1 MENANT
7 SQSRAF
13 NIIVPVYSK
22 LEHFEEV
29 SIRALFS
36 HLSVDK
42 KRDVWFILPG
52 GDNDTRECLLGFL
65 DKELN
70 LKPHTDFYIKEYNKK
85 WFKSKYDYSKL
96 LLTHE
101 FYRGWYEA
109 GYRKSFIYQ
118 TDCYLFRDEF
128 DKWANTGYTF
138 VGAPVVATNSD
149 WGYYG
154 GYVGNGGFSMRD
166 NYKLYLLLYRDE
178 NNKGNELWEKHG
190 EEFETAV
197 LEKNSDLKYID
208 FEDIFICRML
218 SKYAHIDIPS
228 AKEASKFAYDRNPF
242 DCKEFYNVACPMV
255 AHNFM
260 LQAEYWSR
268 FIPELDKGSGRFD
281 KELFDVAQDII
292 DKWNSSYHPEEHGKQ
307 VYNDDVGKP

>member
-7 SQSRAF
+7 RKSNTF
-13 NIIVPVYSK
+13 NIIVPVYHK

-36 HLSVDK
+36 HLLSDK
-42 KRDVWFILPG
+42 KRDVWFILPE
-52 GDNDTRECLLGFL
+52 GDTGTRECLLDFL
-65 DKELN
+65 NKELN
-70 LKPHTDFYIKEYNKK
+70 LKPNTDFYIKEYNKK
-85 WFKSKYDYSKL
+85 LFKSKYTYSKL

-101 FYRGWYEA
+101 FYKGWYDE

-166 NYKLYLLLYRDE
+166 NYKLFLLLYREKD
-178 NNKGNELWEKHG
+178 NKGNELWEKHG

-218 SKYAHIDIPS
+218 AKYTYIDIPS
-228 AKEASKFAYDRNPF
+228 AKEAAKFAFDRNPF
-242 DCKEFYNVACPMV
+242 VCKDFYNVSCPMV

-260 LQAEYWSR
+260 LQSKYWSG
-268 FIPELDKGSGRFD
+268 FIPELDKGSERFD
-281 KELFDVAQDII
+281 KELLGTAQDII
-292 DKWNSSYHPEEHGKQ
+292 DKWNSSYHPECHGKQ
-307 VYNDDVGKP
+307 FYNDDTGKP

>member
-7 SQSRAF
+7 RKSNTF
-13 NIIVPVYSK
+13 NIIVPVYHK

-36 HLSVDK
+36 HLLSDK
-42 KRDVWFILPG
+42 KRDVWFILPE
-52 GDNDTRECLLGFL
+52 GDTGTRECLLDFL
-65 DKELN
+65 NKELN
-70 LKPHTDFYIKEYNKK
+70 LKPNTDFYIKEYNKK
-85 WFKSKYDYSKL
+85 LFKSKYTYSKL

-101 FYRGWYEA
+101 FYKGWYDE

-166 NYKLYLLLYRDE
+166 NYKLFLLLYREKD
-178 NNKGNELWEKHG
+178 NKGNELWEKHG

-218 SKYAHIDIPS
+218 AKYTYVDIPS
-228 AKEASKFAYDRNPF
+228 AKEAAKFAFDRNPF
-242 DCKEFYNVACPMV
+242 ECKDFYNVSCPMV

-260 LQAEYWSR
+260 LQAKYWSG
-268 FIPELDKGSGRFD
+268 FIPELDKGSERFD
-281 KELFDVAQDII
+281 KELLGTAQDII
-292 DKWNSSYHPEEHGKQ
+292 DKWNSSYHPECHGKQ
-307 VYNDDVGKP
+307 FYNDDTVKP